1 MEALGQQSDDP
12 GVEENDD
19 LVVVQR
25 VRRAESVPPPQIRQN
40 LVEELATQG
49 QGTEVEGEQLEV
61 EGEQLEVE
69 GEQLLEEGE
78 LVFTATCTTCG
89 HEVEKAN
96 DKLCQFCQNS
106 GIIDLERQGVKR
118 KQTEQAEGMLAKSAR
133 RYGPADVGDNVRV
146 FLAEVDRGRC
156 EFPNVLAVIVSSSD
170 GMYKLATKQ
179 GYLNSFYA
187 RNQFETLPT
196 KYLMV
201 ADVNTGET
209 RALRTAANEQS
220 NGGGQ
225 GFSKCGCNKACQND
239 SCKCLKNKVFC
250 NSRCH
255 GKAANPRCLN
265 HD

>member
-1 MEALGQQSDDP
+1 M
-12 GVEENDD
+12 
-19 LVVVQR
+19 
-25 VRRAESVPPPQIRQN
+25 RRAESVPPPQIRQN

-118 KQTEQAEGMLAKSAR
+118 KQTEQAEGMLAKSAW

-170 GMYKLATKQ
+170 GLYKLATKQ

-225 GFSKCGCNKACQND
+225 GFSKCGCNKACQNN